1 MKLIKYRLE
10 GVQMEEYDVIII
22 GAGPAGLSAAIYA
35 GRQGMKTLVL
45 EMMVGAGSGYMV
57 PQMENYPGF
66 EEISGKDLLALKN
79 KQAAKHAIISNMEEV
94 KRIKKIDDLLLIES
108 SKSQYSSRSII
119 IATGSR
125 HRRLQVPGE
134 SEFLGRGVCYCA
146 TCDGPLYQ
154 GKDVF
159 MIGGGNAAAQE
170 ALYLQSIGCY
180 VTIVHRRDELRAE
193 KYLQEKLEEK
203 DIPIIWDTEVEEIKG
218 DKIVKQVVLLN
229 RKTGKESTVDVD
241 GIFIAIGDE
250 PLNKVAVSLGVEI
263 DNEGYIVTDK
273 YQRTNIPRVYAAGD
287 ITGGVKQWLVAASEG
302 AVAALSAQKDINQ

>member
-1 MKLIKYRLE
+1 
-10 GVQMEEYDVIII
+10 
-22 GAGPAGLSAAIYA
+22 
-35 GRQGMKTLVL
+35 
-45 EMMVGAGSGYMV
+45 
-57 PQMENYPGF
+57 
-66 EEISGKDLLALKN
+66 
-79 KQAAKHAIISNMEEV
+79 
-94 KRIKKIDDLLLIES
+94 
-108 SKSQYSSRSII
+108 
-119 IATGSR
+119 
-125 HRRLQVPGE
+125 
-134 SEFLGRGVCYCA
+134 
-146 TCDGPLYQ
+146 
-154 GKDVF
+154 

-218 DKIVKQVVLLN
+218 DKVVKQVVLLN

>member
-1 MKLIKYRLE
+1 
-10 GVQMEEYDVIII
+10 MEEYDLIII

-45 EMMVGAGSGYMV
+45 EMMTGAGSGYMV
-57 PQMENYPGF
+57 PAMENYPGF
-66 EEISGKDLLALKN
+66 EVISGKDLLDMMK
-79 KQAAKHAIISNMEEV
+79 KQAEKHSTLTNMEEV
-94 KRIKKIDDLLLIES
+94 KSIES
-108 SKSQYSSRSII
+108 KDNLLEVTTSKDKYNARSILI
-119 IATGSR
+119 STGSR

-134 SEFLGRGVCYCA
+134 TDFLGRGVCYCA

-154 GKDVF
+154 GKDVL

-170 ALYLQSIGCY
+170 ALYLQSIGCK
-180 VTIVHRRDELRAE
+180 VTMVHRRDQLRAE

-203 DIPIIWDTEVEEIKG
+203 KIPVIWGSVVEEIKG
-218 DKIVKQVVLLN
+218 GLVVKQVVLLN
-229 RKTGKESTVDVD
+229 RKTGKKSAVDVD

-263 DNEGYIVTDK
+263 DKEGYIITDK
-273 YQRTNIPRVYAAGD
+273 FQRTNIPCVYAAGD

-302 AVAALSAQKDINQ
+302 AVAALSAQEDLYQ